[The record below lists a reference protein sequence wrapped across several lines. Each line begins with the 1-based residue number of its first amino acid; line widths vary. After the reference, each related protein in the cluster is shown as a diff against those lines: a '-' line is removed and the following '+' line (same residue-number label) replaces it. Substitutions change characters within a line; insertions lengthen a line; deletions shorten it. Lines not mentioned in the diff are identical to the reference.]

1 MSISTLLSQYKEN
14 LQYLQNYIELMEDMD
29 DPSYVARGNGFCD
42 SKFSEDFL
50 NGQIEKYRLQLRQL
64 EKQLLAENYTKP
76 ELRSIIRLMKK
87 SRFPDELNEMS
98 HQIMG
103 KLERH
108 PAFKKAQKIL
118 LYASLPD
125 EVRTLEFIEKW
136 RSRKQIVLP
145 TVRGDDIIP
154 VALNPDTPFVIG
166 DFNILEPDSAPY
178 TGDFDLIVVPGMAFD
193 AQGNRL
199 GRGKGYY
206 DRFLAQHAHVPAIG
220 VCFDFQKVPHV
231 PTEKTDFRMSE
242 IVY

>member
-1 MSISTLLSQYKEN
+1 MSLLSQYKEN
-14 LQYLQNYIELMEDMD
+14 LQYLQNYIDLLEDMD

-98 HQIMG
+98 RQIMS